1 MPAIWFFCRRP
12 IIKHSLSNDPP
23 PSMGRTHT
31 ARIATLALHDG
42 GSEKR
47 VWRGMPDVWAVYYE
61 YMLTGL
67 SLN

>member
-1 MPAIWFFCRRP
+1 
-12 IIKHSLSNDPP
+12 
-23 PSMGRTHT
+23 MGRTHT
-31 ARIATLALHDG
+31 ARIATLALHDGGVGG